1 MAAEEG
7 SYVDDLS
14 SRMAADSDVGE
25 LTGLMAQMFKGE
37 DLEMFLSIAPQGH
50 ASVSLSGPGDSPVRW
65 RALPEKVH
73 QVIMSMPDKDCAI
86 VIPKTYQD
94 KNAMFAAITA
104 YDVHMG
110 PYEQHDNFI
119 NRVKDSTD
127 MMMPENAFGYI
138 QKDHLG
144 HDVSEEPLNQHM
156 IVTDVTKNILSEHGM
171 VQKTFTPFM
180 PHEHDF
186 KHMVAYY
193 QDTVQGRNVL
203 NVVASWS
210 FRTKPHQTTGV
221 RTVHLKHN
229 ILYIPVNPATGS
241 LLLSE
246 VVEQCI
252 RQAIIYSPKT
262 VEGPG
267 QTPFH
272 FKAVHRNNVTIKVAV
287 HDFLCST
294 HHAHGVSTRPL
305 ETAVQKPK
313 TRKGG
318 KKRKPKRKPKR
329 NTKRIR
335 RL

>member
-1 MAAEEG
+1 
-7 SYVDDLS
+7 
-14 SRMAADSDVGE
+14 
-25 LTGLMAQMFKGE
+25 
-37 DLEMFLSIAPQGH
+37 
-50 ASVSLSGPGDSPVRW
+50 
-65 RALPEKVH
+65 
-73 QVIMSMPDKDCAI
+73 
-86 VIPKTYQD
+86 
-94 KNAMFAAITA
+94 MFAAITD
-104 YDVHMG
+104 YDVRME
-110 PYEQHDNFI
+110 PYEPHDNFI
-119 NRVKDSTD
+119 NRVKDSTYE
-127 MMMPENAFGYI
+127 MMPENAFGYI

-156 IVTDVTKNILSEHGM
+156 IVTDVTSNILSEYGM

-180 PHEHDF
+180 PHERDF
-186 KHMVAYY
+186 KRMVTHY
-193 QDTVQGRNVL
+193 QDTVDGRNVL

-210 FRTKPHQTTGV
+210 FRTKPHPTTGA
-221 RTVHLKHN
+221 RNVHLKHN

-272 FKAVHRNNVTIKVAV
+272 FQAVHRNNVTIKVAV

-305 ETAVQKPK
+305 ETAVQK

>member
-1 MAAEEG
+1 MQFIEIVCIREMVIEKKSYHVYSQYIYLTNYIYIYICQQQIPWMIDDSMAKLLPIEP
-7 SYVDDLS
+7 
-14 SRMAADSDVGE
+14 
-25 LTGLMAQMFKGE
+25 
-37 DLEMFLSIAPQGH
+37 LEMFLSIAPQGH
-50 ASVSLSGPGDSPVRW
+50 ASVSLSGPGDSPVMW

-210 FRTKPHQTTGV
+210 F
-221 RTVHLKHN
+221 
-229 ILYIPVNPATGS
+229 
-241 LLLSE
+241 
-246 VVEQCI
+246 
-252 RQAIIYSPKT
+252 
-262 VEGPG
+262 
-267 QTPFH
+267 
-272 FKAVHRNNVTIKVAV
+272 
-287 HDFLCST
+287 
-294 HHAHGVSTRPL
+294 
-305 ETAVQKPK
+305 
-313 TRKGG
+313 
-318 KKRKPKRKPKR
+318 
-329 NTKRIR
+329 
-335 RL
+335 